1 MSSASISFW
10 SSRVAN
16 GTRRSGSVAATLF
29 GLLLLTFFIGRVM
42 PLDPVLAIVGPD
54 ADAAAYAQAYQEL
67 GLDKPLTTQF
77 VMYLKDLLHGDLA
90 RRC

>member
-10 SSRVAN
+10 SRRVAN

-54 ADAAAYAQAYQEL
+54 
-67 GLDKPLTTQF
+67 GTQTPPPTPRPIRNW
-77 VMYLKDLLHGDLA
+77 A
-90 RRC
+90 WTSR

>member
-10 SSRVAN
+10 SSRVAH

-67 GLDKPLTTQF
+67 GLDKPLITQF
-77 VMYLKDLLHGDLA
+77 VM
-90 RRC
+90 

>member
-10 SSRVAN
+10 SSRVAH

-42 PLDPVLAIVGPD
+42 PLDPVL
-54 ADAAAYAQAYQEL
+54 
-67 GLDKPLTTQF
+67 
-77 VMYLKDLLHGDLA
+77 
-90 RRC
+90 